1 MNQIRNAVQEV
12 LAEYENDDNVYPVLL
27 WEMRIKLEVREQSLK
42 FAADKKA
49 KLNRK
54 EKELERRINVLQNLI
69 ESNHIGE
76 Q

>member
-1 MNQIRNAVQEV
+1 VNQIRNAVQEV